1 MSWDVGCKPMSE
13 NELFCQKRMK
23 IETFQS
29 FKIEKS
35 IENLMGKKRIDL
47 FKKIQMNIN
56 EIAEE

>member
-1 MSWDVGCKPMSE
+1 
-13 NELFCQKRMK
+13 MK
-23 IETFQS
+23 IETIQS